1 MDQVMQKDLRVIDD
15 EMIITSYIENLR
27 EKKSETEKRDL
38 RKKFKTFQKLIFSY
52 KNIYKIQGLRGLEKL
67 QVLKLDNNLISK
79 IENLS
84 ELKNLKSLDL
94 SFNKIKK
101 IQNLESLENLTDLS
115 LYHNLI
121 ENIKYSDLKGLK
133 KLSLISLSHNKIKNI
148 MDLLRAIKPINSLE
162 VLTVAN
168 NPLTKDSE
176 YKNYIFANMSDLK
189 YLDYVYIDEKTRA
202 GSDDYKYKADFKNYS
217 ENLKSELK
225 GKIGNFNDNEI
236 LEKLNKYHLMSYDEY
251 LLSGNEDLD
260 TLRSIPGSFEE
271 SLHKINENMKN
282 LLDEIKGNISEI
294 IRNKESSICQFESA
308 FEKMIKI
315 NEEEST
321 EFIRVYSS
329 RKKNLI
335 RFIDET
341 REVDKEEKIEDIFL
355 TLKDMEENLVK
366 KEMILNNRLK
376 KSYNKLDS
384 VLKKIYNELI
394 DALAGDKG
402 IKNVEDFLQKFFKKF
417 LEEALKELYRCENDL
432 KTKYIENA
440 ENLDNLENLENE
452 EEDEDEGPWTQDQ
465 ISLLESPD
473 DLKNSINTIKESVEN
488 KHRSVDNLI
497 RKDIESEKNGYLMK
511 ISKSIKKLNRNNIYN
526 IIMLVKDEKNFWND
540 KKRNLS

>member
-1 MDQVMQKDLRVIDD
+1 MQKDLCVIDD
-15 EMIITSYIENLR
+15 EMIISSYIENLK
-27 EKKSETEKRDL
+27 EKKSETEKRNL

-67 QVLKLDNNLISK
+67 EILKLDNNLISK

-101 IQNLESLENLTDLS
+101 IENLEKLENLTDLS

-121 ENIKYSDLKGLK
+121 EEINYSDLKGLK
-133 KLSLISLSHNKIKNI
+133 KLSLISVSHNKIKNI
-148 MDLLRAIKPINSLE
+148 MDLLRAIKPIKSLE

-168 NPLTKDSE
+168 NPLTNDSE
-176 YKNYIFANMSDLK
+176 YKNYIFANMPDLK
-189 YLDYVYIDEKTRA
+189 YLDYIYIDEIVKA
-202 GSDDYKYKADFKNYS
+202 GSDDYKYKADFKNYF
-217 ENLKSELK
+217 ENLKNEHE
-225 GKIGNFNDNEI
+225 GKIGNFDNNEI
-236 LEKLNKYHLMSYDEY
+236 LEKLNKYHLMNYDEY

-271 SLHKINENMKN
+271 SLHKISENMKN
-282 LLDEIKGNISEI
+282 LLEDIKNNITEI
-294 IRNKESSICQFESA
+294 IKNKEFSILQFETA
-308 FEKMIKI
+308 FDKMIKE
-315 NEEEST
+315 NEEQSL
-321 EFIRVYSS
+321 EFIRIYSS
-329 RKKNLI
+329 DKKNLI

-341 REVDKEEKIEDIFL
+341 QKSNKHEKIEEIFT
-355 TLKDMEENLVK
+355 TLKNMEENLVK

-384 VLKKIYNELI
+384 MLKKIYNELI
-394 DALAGDKG
+394 DALAGEKG

-432 KTKYIENA
+432 KTKYIENV

-452 EEDEDEGPWTQDQ
+452 EDEGPWTQDQ

-497 RKDIESEKNGYLMK
+497 RKDIENEKNGYLMK
-511 ISKSIKKLNRNNIYN
+511 ISKNIKKLNRNNIYN

-540 KKRNLS
+540 KKRNLN